1 MHILQEQ
8 EPMQTKRCILNTI
21 ALSKEGGWKKGG
33 GIEEN
38 KGNQREALKDSE
50 AYELLHPLDLKR
62 GKNLYSYS

>member
-50 AYELLHPLDLKR
+50 AYELLHP
-62 GKNLYSYS
+62 